1 MSKTF
6 IEKVSEIQATLKA
19 PKNQRNNFGGYNYR
33 NQEDILEAVKPLLK
47 EAGLVLTISDQLEST
62 LSRVYIK
69 STATITDGTN
79 SISNTALAREA
90 EVQKGM
96 SDSQISGSASS
107 YARKYALNG
116 LFLIDDTKDDDAT
129 NTHGKDAPA
138 KAATAT
144 KNNTTAPTVEKL
156 SAAAQS
162 LGLDT
167 NPAPATPAPE
177 KKGFGSRFAK
187 KDTPAADTA
196 KKELY

>member
-1 MSKTF
+1 MNS
-6 IEKVSEIQATLKA
+6 S
-19 PKNQRNNFGGYNYR
+19 
-33 NQEDILEAVKPLLK
+33 
-47 EAGLVLTISDQLEST
+47 QL
-62 LSRVYIK
+62 
-69 STATITDGTN
+69 
-79 SISNTALAREA
+79 
-90 EVQKGM
+90 
-96 SDSQISGSASS
+96 SGSCGS
-107 YARKYALNG
+107 YAGKYALG
-116 LFLIDDTKDDDAT
+116 DLFLLDDTKDDDAT
-129 NTHGKDAPA
+129 NTHSKDAPA

-187 KDTPAADTA
+187 KDTPAADPS